1 MPAAPVHRPEPTE
14 LAEVRSRSSTE
25 QMMKQHT
32 ITTDDM
38 RSGIEEILGTA
49 FVLEK
54 CLQPRKYLAESGDGW
69 PACRIK
75 CLE

>member
-1 MPAAPVHRPEPTE
+1 
-14 LAEVRSRSSTE
+14 
-25 QMMKQHT
+25 MMKQHT